1 MTHTQLQSL
10 QGHPERMNGET
21 LYELRTL
28 VARYPY
34 YQEARLLLLTNLYLL
49 HDTSFG
55 SELRRAAFYVSD
67 RKALYRLVHDIQ
79 PSLLPEDDAAL
90 TAAPQPDVDRT
101 LSLIDA
107 FLGTL
112 PEEYSSPTASPLSL
126 IPAPPATTDYMALL
140 AAQEQAAAAP
150 AQEQTAAAPAT
161 VTPASVPG
169 TAAPAYVLE
178 TAAPAS
184 VLETAAPAATVPGGS
199 PSGPSSASF
208 WNTDWQALDTPMKAT
223 DNDTPAPS
231 SAQAAS
237 DEEAA
242 LEPQFFT
249 ETLAAIYIKQK
260 KYERALEIIRSLYLK
275 YPEKNIYF
283 ADQIRFLE
291 KLIRN
296 NNYKKSK

>member
-112 PEEYSSPTASPLSL
+112 PEEFSSPTVSPLSL
-126 IPAPPATTDYMALL
+126 IPDTSATTDYMALL
-140 AAQEQAAAAP
+140 AAQEQAAA
-150 AQEQTAAAPAT
+150 
-161 VTPASVPG
+161 VPASVP
-169 TAAPAYVLE
+169 E
-178 TAAPAS
+178 TATPAA
-184 VLETAAPAATVPGGS
+184 VPTATPAAIPAATVPDGS
-199 PSGPSSASF
+199 PSGPSSAGF

-223 DNDTPAPS
+223 SDDTPSLS

-237 DEEAA
+237 DEETA

>member
-49 HDTSFG
+49 HDASFG

-90 TAAPQPDVDRT
+90 AAAPQPDVDRT

-112 PEEYSSPTASPLSL
+112 PEEFSSPTASPLSL
-126 IPAPPATTDYMALL
+126 IPDTPATTDYMALL

-150 AQEQTAAAPAT
+150 IQEQTAAAPAT

-169 TAAPAYVLE
+169 TAAPA
-178 TAAPAS
+178 S
-184 VLETAAPAATVPGGS
+184 VLETAAPAATVPDGS
-199 PSGPSSASF
+199 PSGSSASF
-208 WNTDWQALDTPMKAT
+208 WNTDWQTLEAPIKAT
-223 DNDTPAPS
+223 DDDTPSPS

>member
-49 HDTSFG
+49 HDASFG

-67 RKALYRLVHDIQ
+67 RKALYRLVYDIQ

-90 TAAPQPDVDRT
+90 AAAPQPDVDRT

-112 PEEYSSPTASPLSL
+112 PEEFSSPTASPLSP
-126 IPAPPATTDYMALL
+126 IPDTPATTDYMALL

-150 AQEQTAAAPAT
+150 IQEQTAAAPAT

-169 TAAPAYVLE
+169 TAAPA
-178 TAAPAS
+178 S
-184 VLETAAPAATVPGGS
+184 VLETAAPAATVPDGS
-199 PSGPSSASF
+199 PSGSSASF
-208 WNTDWQALDTPMKAT
+208 WNTDWQALDTPIKAT
-223 DNDTPAPS
+223 GDDTPAPS

>member
-49 HDTSFG
+49 HDASFG

-90 TAAPQPDVDRT
+90 AAAPQPDVDRT

-112 PEEYSSPTASPLSL
+112 PEEFSSPTASPLSL
-126 IPAPPATTDYMALL
+126 IPDTPATTDYMALL

-150 AQEQTAAAPAT
+150 IQEQTAAAPAT

-169 TAAPAYVLE
+169 TAAPA
-178 TAAPAS
+178 S
-184 VLETAAPAATVPGGS
+184 VLETAAPAATVPDGS
-199 PSGPSSASF
+199 PSGSSASF
-208 WNTDWQALDTPMKAT
+208 WNTDWQALDTPIKAT
-223 DNDTPAPS
+223 GDDTPAPS

>member
-49 HDTSFG
+49 HDASFG

-90 TAAPQPDVDRT
+90 AAAPQPDVDRT

-112 PEEYSSPTASPLSL
+112 PEEFSSPTASPLSL
-126 IPAPPATTDYMALL
+126 IPDTPATTDYMALL

-150 AQEQTAAAPAT
+150 IQEQTAAAPAT

-169 TAAPAYVLE
+169 TV
-178 TAAPAS
+178 APAS
-184 VLETAAPAATVPGGS
+184 VLEAAAPAAIVPDGS

-208 WNTDWQALDTPMKAT
+208 WNTDWQALDAPMKAT
-223 DNDTPAPS
+223 SNDTPSLS

>member
-49 HDTSFG
+49 HDASFG

-79 PSLLPEDDAAL
+79 PSLLPEDDAAF

-112 PEEYSSPTASPLSL
+112 PEEFSSPTASPLSL
-126 IPAPPATTDYMALL
+126 IPDTPATTDYMALL

-150 AQEQTAAAPAT
+150 ASVPETA
-161 VTPASVPG
+161 TPAAVP
-169 TAAPAYVLE
+169 TD
-178 TAAPAS
+178 T
-184 VLETAAPAATVPGGS
+184 PAAIVPDGS
-199 PSGPSSASF
+199 PSGSSASF

-223 DNDTPAPS
+223 SDDAPS
-231 SAQAAS
+231 QPSAQAAS

>member
-49 HDTSFG
+49 HDASFG

-112 PEEYSSPTASPLSL
+112 PEEFSSPTASPLSF
-126 IPAPPATTDYMALL
+126 IPDTPATTDYMALL

-150 AQEQTAAAPAT
+150 IQEQTAATPAT

-169 TAAPAYVLE
+169 TAAPA
-178 TAAPAS
+178 S
-184 VLETAAPAATVPGGS
+184 VLEAAAPAATVPDGS
-199 PSGPSSASF
+199 PSGPSSAGF
-208 WNTDWQALDTPMKAT
+208 WNTDWQALEAPIKAT
-223 DNDTPAPS
+223 DNDTPVPS

>member
-49 HDTSFG
+49 HDASFG

-90 TAAPQPDVDRT
+90 AAAPQPDVDRT

-107 FLGTL
+107 FLCTL
-112 PEEYSSPTASPLSL
+112 PEEFSSPTASPLSL
-126 IPAPPATTDYMALL
+126 IPDTPATTDYMALL

-150 AQEQTAAAPAT
+150 ASVPETA
-161 VTPASVPG
+161 TPAAVP
-169 TAAPAYVLE
+169 TA
-178 TAAPAS
+178 T
-184 VLETAAPAATVPGGS
+184 PAAIPTATPAAVPTDTPAAIVPDGS
-199 PSGPSSASF
+199 PSGSSASF

-223 DNDTPAPS
+223 SDDTPSLS